1 MREHAGRISENPQN
15 HYFLIAAIY
24 AQIGDKD
31 KAMEFLEKSY
41 QRRKF
46 WMAHLQVE
54 PRLDS
59 LRGDPR
65 FDELVRRVE
74 FKSNAATIRTSP

>member
-1 MREHAGRISENPQN
+1 VTGRLVTGAGI
-15 HYFLIAAIY
+15 FFFAAAIY

-41 QRRKF
+41 QRREF
-46 WMAHLQVE
+46 WKAYPQVE

-65 FDELVRRVE
+65 FEDLVRRVE
-74 FKSNAATIRTSP
+74 SK